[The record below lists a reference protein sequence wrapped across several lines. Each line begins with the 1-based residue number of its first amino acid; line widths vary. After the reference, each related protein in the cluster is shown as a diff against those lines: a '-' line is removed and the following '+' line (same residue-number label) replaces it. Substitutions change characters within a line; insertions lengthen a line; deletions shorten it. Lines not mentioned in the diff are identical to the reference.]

1 MGLITARHKNGN
13 CKWNA
18 EAINAI
24 FSIVENNQHLRYYE
38 IDKLIGDTVG
48 CSASTAQ
55 AQRYR
60 LGITLPK
67 GGRDHWRK
75 HKAKQRLENL
85 HRVAAQRGGKCLS
98 TDYTDSKTPLEWEC
112 AEGHRWKS
120 TATTILKGNGGAL
133 GIQWRSKDARHS
145 RSIWKV
151 LPTIW
156 ALAWPYGSYPCRAKK
171 MALSCR
177 KS

>member
-24 FSIVENNQHLRYYE
+24 FSIVENNQH
-38 IDKLIGDTVG
+38 
-48 CSASTAQ
+48 
-55 AQRYR
+55 
-60 LGITLPK
+60 
-67 GGRDHWRK
+67 
-75 HKAKQRLENL
+75 L

-120 TATTILKGNGGAL
+120 TATTILKGNGGKGSWCKQCWL
-133 GIQWRSKDARHS
+133 NNVSSVMRSYRAS
-145 RSIWKV
+145 
-151 LPTIW
+151 LPW
-156 ALAWPYGSYPCRAKK
+156 VNAND
-171 MALSCR
+171 
-177 KS
+177 

>member
-1 MGLITARHKNGN
+1 MGLITERHKNGQL
-13 CKWNA
+13 KWNDKA
-18 EAINAI
+18 VNAI

-120 TATTILKGNGGAL
+120 TATTILKGNGGKGSWCKQCWL
-133 GIQWRSKDARHS
+133 NNVSSVMRSYRAS
-145 RSIWKV
+145 
-151 LPTIW
+151 LPW
-156 ALAWPYGSYPCRAKK
+156 VNAND
-171 MALSCR
+171 
-177 KS
+177 